1 MLRSKQY
8 KKLYKKYNN
17 INIVQ
22 SYSLFYVWQ
31 RAYSKVCVIKS
42 IPELKAYFKRRR
54 LYEKG
59 M

>member
-8 KKLYKKYNN
+8 MKLYKKYNN

-31 RAYSKVCVIKS
+31 RAYNQMCVIKL
-42 IPELKAYFKRRR
+42 IPELKAYFKGRR